1 MLEYELRLIAHNIGN
16 DSRTTPTYNQSNSCI
31 TQFLH
36 VKKKNYHYVP
46 PNLIRVK
53 VSLGMGLC
61 LTP

>member
-16 DSRTTPTYNQSNSCI
+16 DSRTTPTNNQSNSCI

-46 PNLIRVK
+46 PSSIRVK